1 MIELLVLLTF
11 VGAGAVV
18 WAVVKKRAP
27 ASLWKG
33 LVAEA
38 APLIGGRPSAG
49 AALDAPEL
57 RAEIDGTTVNMK
69 FGIRDQSVATAK
81 IEEGSE
87 RLRIYIGW
95 DVPAIPEGL
104 SHFPEIALPVSYTFA
119 GEMTT
124 RANERETAERFLERA
139 ARDLI
144 DLRSGTGARAL
155 SLTVRGGHL
164 ELALSGMS
172 QSTGAI
178 ETLANTT
185 AVLVKRLSGSERS
198 LPALPAERRC
208 TACMDRGGEEWVT
221 CAKCRA
227 AYHRACFMK
236 GAGCVVPN
244 CGETL
249 SEPAP

>member
-1 MIELLVLLTF
+1 MFELLILLTF
-11 VGAGAVV
+11 LGAGGVV

-27 ASLWKG
+27 VSPWKT

-38 APLIGGRPSAG
+38 APQLGGRASAG

-57 RAEIDGTTVNMK
+57 RVELDGVTVTMK
-69 FGIRDQSVATAK
+69 LGIRDQAIATAK
-81 IEEGSE
+81 LEDGTE
-87 RLRIYIGW
+87 RLRIFIGW
-95 DVPAIPEGL
+95 DVKEIPEGL

-119 GEMTT
+119 GELTT
-124 RANERETAERFLERA
+124 RANERELAERFLERA
-139 ARDLI
+139 ARELI

-155 SLTVRGGHL
+155 AVTVRGGHI
-164 ELALSGMS
+164 EVALTGMS

-178 ETLANTT
+178 EVFAKTTVALRHRLNT
-185 AVLVKRLSGSERS
+185 AERS

-208 TACMDRGGEEWVT
+208 TACMDRGGDDWVA
-221 CAKCRA
+221 CAKCKA
-227 AYHRACFMK
+227 NYHRLCFTK
-236 GAGCVVPN
+236 AGCAVPG